1 MELIQPTSFA
11 SAVASSKKQLE
22 NISSIVSKYLGKTK
36 AENFLKAC
44 NELDF
49 TTANTILDDTVREL
63 TGYGSVSMA
72 LSIFANKF
80 PQLSPE
86 LGNKVSEALS
96 ESAKIKVIDSYYSK
110 INKIIDGG
118 ADNG

>member
-11 SAVASSKKQLE
+11 SSVASSKKQLK
-22 NISSIVSKYLGKTK
+22 NISDIVSKYLGKTK

-44 NELDF
+44 DELDF
-49 TTANTILDDTVREL
+49 ITANTILDDTVRKL
-63 TGYGSVSMA
+63 TGYDSVHMA

-96 ESAKIKVIDSYYSK
+96 ESSKINVIDSYYSK